1 MIAFST
7 YEYNNLH
14 LISSYQNLWVSQR
27 SEPEIMR
34 KRRRTNKY
42 TGEIIKLTAAQVLS
56 SIFELALPFF
66 ATSSIYRTSARRI
79 HREIDED
86 KTNLKEKIHYLKK
99 MGMIESF
106 VENKETYYELTPKA
120 TSHIERIKYD
130 DIKITRTRR
139 WDKKWRIVIFDVPE
153 DKKTGRDLFR
163 RKIMSI
169 GFRQIQKS
177 VYVYPF
183 ECTEQMLKVSSFLN
197 LSRFVTIV
205 IAEIV
210 QGEESM
216 IENFLDEKILK
227 NDDLL

>member
-1 MIAFST
+1 M
-7 YEYNNLH
+7 E
-14 LISSYQNLWVSQR
+14 
-27 SEPEIMR
+27 
-34 KRRRTNKY
+34 KRRRLNKY
-42 TGEIIKLTAAQVLS
+42 TGEIIKLTAAYVLG

-66 ATSSIYRTSARRI
+66 AASSIYRTSAKKI
-79 HREIDED
+79 HQEIDED
-86 KTNLKEKIHYLKK
+86 KTNLKEKIYYLKK

-106 VENKETYYELTPKA
+106 VENKETYYELTPRA
-120 TSHIERIKYD
+120 TKHIERIKYD
-130 DIKITRTRR
+130 DIKITKTKK

-163 RKIMSI
+163 RKIISM

-183 ECTEQMLKVSSFLN
+183 ECTGEVLKVSSFLN

-210 QGEESM
+210 QGEESI
-216 IENFLDEKILK
+216 IEYFLDEKILT